1 MKIKFFTIFGA
12 IMSVIVIWFCL
23 YISPDKSFNYIA
35 GTIFCGGGGC
45 FVFNFLLGVIVQAF
59 FPDKPKPMIPKGATI
74 GDIQGWIDEIKK
86 DPECV
91 ETETRRDYYCNVY
104 ARPGDINLTGLLK
117 LETEYGVGREV
128 VATLVKSGDL
138 HK

>member
-45 FVFNFLLGVIVQAF
+45 FVFNFLLGVIVQAY
-59 FPDKPKPMIPKGATI
+59 FPDQVKMHNYKDSELEKLQSI
-74 GDIQGWIDEIKK
+74 IDEVRDI
-86 DPECV
+86 PE
-91 ETETRRDYYCNVY
+91 YQ
-104 ARPGDINLTGLLK
+104 
-117 LETEYGVGREV
+117 GR
-128 VATLVKSGDL
+128 
-138 HK
+138 